1 MESGPY
7 IYELF
12 SVMIHS
18 GSANGGHYY
27 AYIKS
32 LAETQWYSF
41 NDQHV
46 QKITP
51 EEVFKTFGG
60 SPTRYWNSVYIF
72 VGSTETETTEL
83 QLRGSVYLAVLKSQT
98 QSLSWKVRHSFY
110 HRLIYFNF
118 ATRPISATFDSSAHS
133 RSLEFL

>member
-1 MESGPY
+1 MEERKEKIKISSRLLTFLHMPLHEFIHSADLESGPY

-32 LAETQWYSF
+32 LSEKQWYSF

-51 EEVFKTFGG
+51 EEVFKTFGNG
-60 SPTRYWNSVYIF
+60 QGGGRSV
-72 VGSTETETTEL
+72 
-83 QLRGSVYLAVLKSQT
+83 R
-98 QSLSWKVRHSFY
+98 QSCM
-110 HRLIYFNF
+110 
-118 ATRPISATFDSSAHS
+118 
-133 RSLEFL
+133 